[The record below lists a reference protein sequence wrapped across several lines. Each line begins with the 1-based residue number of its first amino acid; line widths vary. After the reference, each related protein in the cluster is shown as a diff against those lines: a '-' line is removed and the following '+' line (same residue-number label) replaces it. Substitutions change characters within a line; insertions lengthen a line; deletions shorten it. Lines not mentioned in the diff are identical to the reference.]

1 MCNRVERES
10 VDLQQVSFGISMV
23 NGAATICMAELTEE
37 QRKQAVLF
45 WRLPWATTDP
55 RAAGPAPGGDQAA
68 GSGARGGG
76 EEVSV
81 GPGFARPPGPPRN
94 EGAAAAAAEVEGD
107 FQGGGG
113 AKNRRKK
120 QSLAA
125 RCKWVEEFSAR
136 EWMDYVLQN
145 PMRPLPQDKGQ
156 QYRVQYYEGDKW
168 LYMNEHD
175 SATWMRVALT
185 SERKDDA
192 VWRKGPNGDMQYSVW
207 WTGALDGIQ
216 KNWRSQQFRPIRI
229 VPVEG
234 AGPADD
240 AVPEAQWGGKTWDG
254 DQWPEEDW
262 TACDNS
268 WAPPD
273 T

>member
-1 MCNRVERES
+1 
-10 VDLQQVSFGISMV
+10 MV
-23 NGAATICMAELTEE
+23 NVAATNCLAELTEE
-37 QRKQAVLF
+37 QRKEAIP
-45 WRLPWATTDP
+45 WRLPWATP
-55 RAAGPAPGGDQAA
+55 FWRAAGFAPGGDQAA

-107 FQGGGG
+107 FQGGAG

-125 RCKWVEEFSAR
+125 RCKWVEELSES
-136 EWMDYVLQN
+136 EWMDYARRN

-175 SATWMRVALT
+175 SATWMRSAW
-185 SERKDDA
+185 SWEQKDDA

-207 WTGALDGIQ
+207 WTGDLGGIQ

-229 VPVEG
+229 VIVEG
-234 AGPADD
+234 SGPADD
-240 AVPEAQWGGKTWDG
+240 AVPE
-254 DQWPEEDW
+254 EDW
-262 TACDNS
+262 TASDN
-268 WAPPD
+268 WWD
-273 T
+273 VHET